1 MICTCCGSPIAPPA
15 RTVPIVEIQAAVA
28 SWYRLRP
35 AELVSQRRMREV
47 VRPRQIAMY
56 LARELTPR
64 SLPEIGRSFGGRDHT
79 TVLHAIRTIGRLRE
93 IDADLDSDVR
103 ELEERFG
110 LVDAEA
116 PDPRQS
122 AFPFSFAG
130 AA

>member
-1 MICTCCGSPIAPPA
+1 MICTCCGNPLEPPA
-15 RTVPIVEIQAAVA
+15 RKIPIAEIQAAVA
-28 SWYRLRP
+28 HRFRLRP
-35 AELVSQRRMREV
+35 AELTSHRRAREI

-64 SLPEIGRSFGGRDHT
+64 SLPEIGRVFGRRDHT

-93 IDADLDSDVR
+93 IDADLDGDVR
-103 ELEERFG
+103 ELEVRFG

-116 PDPRQS
+116 PDPRQA